1 MLTDK
6 YRPVI
11 EAASKIG
18 IKNLQTTDAGGKIK
32 ISGTVSFQLDKDQLW
47 DKTKMIGGWDKEVTA
62 EIKVERTD
70 IYGYYTVQPGDT
82 LSKLAKGHLGDPTRY
97 MEIFN
102 LNKNILSA
110 PDLIRVGQ
118 KIQLPPK

>member
-11 EAASKIG
+11 EAASKLG
-18 IKNLQTTDAGGKIK
+18 IKNLQTTDAGGKIN
-32 ISGTVSFQLDKDQLW
+32 ISGIAPFQLDKDHLW
-47 DKTKMIGGWDKEVTA
+47 DKIRMIGGWDKEVTA
-62 EIKVERTD
+62 DIKVERTD

-82 LSKLAKGHLGDPTRY
+82 LSKLAKGHLGDPRRY
-97 MEIFN
+97 MEIFS

-118 KIQLPPK
+118 KIQLPRK

>member
-11 EAASKIG
+11 EAASKLG
-18 IKNLQTTDAGGKIK
+18 IKNLQTTDAEGKIR
-32 ISGTVSFQLDKDQLW
+32 ISGTAPFQLDKDHLW
-47 DKTKMIGGWDKEVTA
+47 DKIRMIGGWDKEVTA
-62 EIKVERTD
+62 DIKVERTD

-118 KIQLPPK
+118 KIQLPRK

>member
-47 DKTKMIGGWDKEVTA
+47 DKIKMIGGWDKEVTA

>member
-11 EAASKIG
+11 EAASKLG
-18 IKNLQTTDAGGKIK
+18 IKNLQTTDAGGKIN
-32 ISGTVSFQLDKDQLW
+32 ISGIAPFQLDKDHLW
-47 DKTKMIGGWDKEVTA
+47 DKIKMIGGWDKEVTA
-62 EIKVERTD
+62 DIRVERTD

-118 KIQLPPK
+118 KIQLPRK

>member
-11 EAASKIG
+11 EAAGRMG
-18 IKNLQTTDAGGKIK
+18 IKNLQATDAGGKIN
-32 ISGTVSFQLDKDQLW
+32 ISGTAPFQLDKDQLW
-47 DKTKMIGGWDKEVTA
+47 DKIKMIGGWDKEVSA
-62 EIKVERTD
+62 DIKVERTD

-82 LSKLAKGHLGDPTRY
+82 LSKLAKGHLGDPKRY

-102 LNKNILSA
+102 LNKNILSN
-110 PDLIRVGQ
+110 PDLIKVGQ